1 LRPSRSTEHASRLFS
16 RREALREALL
26 RVVGPAARFVWEV
39 GSGHGHFLA
48 AYAAAHPETRC
59 IGVDIASDRIARAE
73 RKRARARLANL
84 EFVRAEA
91 GDFLAVMPEGA
102 RFVAIYI
109 LFPDPWPKRRHHKN
123 RLVTAAF
130 LSAVAAVSTKGTP
143 LFFRTD
149 HEPYFLETAATVRA
163 HPDWVEGGPATWPF
177 EETTVF
183 QRRADRHFSLVALR
197 R

>member
-1 LRPSRSTEHASRLFS
+1 VRPSRITEHASRLSS
-16 RREALREALL
+16 RREALRETLL
-26 RVVGPAARFVWEV
+26 RIAGPAARFVWEV

-84 EFVRAEA
+84 DFVRAEA
-91 GDFLAVMPEGA
+91 ADFLAVLPEGA
-102 RFVAIYI
+102 RCVAIYI

-123 RLVTAAF
+123 RLMTTAF
-130 LSAVAAVSTKGTP
+130 LSAVAAASTEGAP

-149 HEPYFLETAATVRA
+149 HQPYFLEAGATVRS
-163 HPDWVEGGPATWPF
+163 HPDWVEAGPAAWPF

-183 QRRADRHFSLVALR
+183 QRRAERHFSLVALR